1 MTPLEPVVLSFGA
14 ALLLGLGFGAGPC
27 NITCLPYLGPVFT
40 ATEGG
45 IRNSW
50 RLLLPFSLGRMSGYA
65 LLGAAA
71 GWAGLIAQ
79 QWIDAP
85 WVRWLLGGGTILV
98 ALSILWR
105 RRYPPVQCDRG
116 KASKGKSIA
125 TKISV
130 HGSKAMEIAIAG
142 ASKKQNNHREINT
155 LPAGLFLMGMGMA
168 LNPCAPLTTVVLA
181 AATTAS
187 MLAGLSL
194 GLGFGIGAI
203 IIPTLIFAF
212 GVAHFGE
219 QVRHHLRQWQTTLEN
234 TSVGL
239 LLLLGTG
246 TAMGWV
252 AP

>member
-1 MTPLEPVVLSFGA
+1 MIEPVILSFGA

-65 LLGAAA
+65 LLGAIA
-71 GWAGLIAQ
+71 GWAGLVAQ

-105 RRYPPVQCDRG
+105 RRYQSDPCVQG
-116 KASKGKSIA
+116 KVSNEEAL
-125 TKISV
+125 TTR
-130 HGSKAMEIAIAG
+130 IAITRAPAPITEAPIAG
-142 ASKKQNNHREINT
+142 SLKSRGINT
-155 LPAGLFLMGMGMA
+155 LPTGLFLMGMGMA
-168 LNPCAPLTTVVLA
+168 LNPCAPLTTVILA

-187 MLAGLSL
+187 LSAGLSL

-219 QVRHHLRQWQTTLEN
+219 QIRHHLSQWQIALEN

-239 LLLLGTG
+239 LFLLGTG
-246 TAMGWV
+246 TAMGWI

>member
-1 MTPLEPVVLSFGA
+1 MTGIEPVILSFGA

-65 LLGAAA
+65 LLGATA
-71 GWAGLIAQ
+71 GWAGLVAQ

-105 RRYPPVQCDRG
+105 RRYQPAQCAQHKSTIQHTDTQAPLKVAPPGANPPESGG
-116 KASKGKSIA
+116 KALNA
-125 TKISV
+125 
-130 HGSKAMEIAIAG
+130 
-142 ASKKQNNHREINT
+142 
-155 LPAGLFLMGMGMA
+155 LPTGLFLMGMGMA
-168 LNPCAPLTTVVLA
+168 LNPCAPLTTVILA

-187 MLAGLSL
+187 LSAGLSL

-203 IIPTLIFAF
+203 IIPTLVFAF
-212 GVAHFGE
+212 GVAHFGD
-219 QVRHHLRQWQTTLEN
+219 QIRHHLSQWRIALEN

-239 LLLLGTG
+239 LFLLGTG
-246 TAMGWV
+246 TAMGWI

>member
-98 ALSILWR
+98 ALSILCADVTR
-105 RRYPPVQCDRG
+105 LC
-116 KASKGKSIA
+116 
-125 TKISV
+125 SV
-130 HGSKAMEIAIAG
+130 IAG
-142 ASKKQNNHREINT
+142 RQAKVN
-155 LPAGLFLMGMGMA
+155 
-168 LNPCAPLTTVVLA
+168 
-181 AATTAS
+181 
-187 MLAGLSL
+187 LSPPK
-194 GLGFGIGAI
+194 F
-203 IIPTLIFAF
+203 PYMD
-212 GVAHFGE
+212 
-219 QVRHHLRQWQTTLEN
+219 QRRWR
-234 TSVGL
+234 
-239 LLLLGTG
+239 
-246 TAMGWV
+246 
-252 AP
+252 

>member
-1 MTPLEPVVLSFGA
+1 MMPLEPVILSFGA

-27 NITCLPYLGPVFT
+27 NITCLPYLGPVFI

-45 IRNSW
+45 ISRAW
-50 RLLLPFSLGRMSGYA
+50 RLLLPFSLGRLSGYA

-71 GWAGLIAQ
+71 GWAGVLAQ

-105 RRYPPVQCDRG
+105 RRFQPQQCGVHTVPGNDRQ
-116 KASKGKSIA
+116 KTAPSITVPLTSLA
-125 TKISV
+125 AEDGNRLEPGID
-130 HGSKAMEIAIAG
+130 A
-142 ASKKQNNHREINT
+142 
-155 LPAGLFLMGMGMA
+155 LPTGLFLMGMGMA

-187 MLAGLSL
+187 LAAGLSL

-212 GVAHFGE
+212 GVAHFGK
-219 QVRHHLRQWQTTLEN
+219 QVRQHLSQWRNALEN

-239 LLLLGTG
+239 LLLLGTS